1 MVFVSKLPGIT
12 VPDINL
18 VEYVLSECENRS
30 GADHTLFVDSS
41 TDESLT
47 VAQVKSQT
55 FRFAAGLR
63 SRYNIQ
69 AGDVV
74 AIFARNSISF
84 PIAAYG
90 IVASG
95 ATCSPANPSYTP
107 KELAHQLSNSHCKAI
122 IVGDGLHET
131 VAEALTH
138 VVHPVEHILS
148 MDEAR
153 KCAPHSIYEV
163 MEAEPDTVAD
173 GTTPFASGQPASFS
187 TAPAFICYSSGTTG
201 KPKGVLL
208 THANMVANAMQ
219 INGLKQLDV
228 PTQKA
233 ESFETFLGLA
243 PFCHAYGLSYVLH
256 SSVALGGKIVIMPSY
271 SFESFLQA
279 IQDYRITFGY
289 LVPPIVCALSKDPRV
304 DRFDLSTMHT
314 VLSGGA
320 SLSPTLI
327 EATELR
333 LPGIKIV
340 QGYGMSEMSP
350 AVTMLSTS
358 HRNPASIGVLLPN
371 CEAKVIDN
379 DGNEVGVSTDGEL
392 CFRGPNVM
400 LGYLDNP
407 SATLEIFDDQGF
419 LHTGDIGYVDA
430 SGYFYITDRKK
441 EIIKFKGF
449 QVAPSELEGL
459 LAEHPDIE
467 DAAVMAVYDDSQA
480 TEIPK
485 GYFVMRKHENDSF
498 LDEITRAHA
507 VVAWLHERIAKYK
520 RLRGGFAIID
530 HIPRSPAGKIIR
542 NSLRTMDHVSSRESS
557 GSVFSI

>member
-30 GADHTLFVDSS
+30 GAEHTLFVDSS

-63 SRYNIQ
+63 SRYDIQ

-138 VVHPVEHILS
+138 VTHPVEHILS

-153 KCAPHSIYEV
+153 KCAPHSIYEI
-163 MEAEPDTVAD
+163 MEAEPVAD
-173 GTTPFASGQPASFS
+173 GTTPFTSGQPASFS

-208 THANMVANAMQ
+208 THANMVANTMQ

-228 PTQKA
+228 PTQNA

-256 SSVALGGKIVIMPSY
+256 SSVALGGKIVIMPAY

-333 LPGIKIV
+333 LPGVKVV

-379 DGNEVGVSTDGEL
+379 EGSEVGVSADGEL

-449 QVAPSELEGL
+449 QVAPSELE
-459 LAEHPDIE
+459 
-467 DAAVMAVYDDSQA
+467 
-480 TEIPK
+480 
-485 GYFVMRKHENDSF
+485 
-498 LDEITRAHA
+498 
-507 VVAWLHERIAKYK
+507 
-520 RLRGGFAIID
+520 
-530 HIPRSPAGKIIR
+530 
-542 NSLRTMDHVSSRESS
+542 
-557 GSVFSI
+557 

>member
-1 MVFVSKLPGIT
+1 
-12 VPDINL
+12 
-18 VEYVLSECENRS
+18 
-30 GADHTLFVDSS
+30 
-41 TDESLT
+41 
-47 VAQVKSQT
+47 
-55 FRFAAGLR
+55 
-63 SRYNIQ
+63 
-69 AGDVV
+69 
-74 AIFARNSISF
+74 
-84 PIAAYG
+84 
-90 IVASG
+90 
-95 ATCSPANPSYTP
+95 
-107 KELAHQLSNSHCKAI
+107 
-122 IVGDGLHET
+122 
-131 VAEALTH
+131 
-138 VVHPVEHILS
+138 
-148 MDEAR
+148 
-153 KCAPHSIYEV
+153 
-163 MEAEPDTVAD
+163 
-173 GTTPFASGQPASFS
+173 
-187 TAPAFICYSSGTTG
+187 
-201 KPKGVLL
+201 
-208 THANMVANAMQ
+208 
-219 INGLKQLDV
+219 
-228 PTQKA
+228 
-233 ESFETFLGLA
+233 
-243 PFCHAYGLSYVLH
+243 
-256 SSVALGGKIVIMPSY
+256 
-271 SFESFLQA
+271 
-279 IQDYRITFGY
+279 
-289 LVPPIVCALSKDPRV
+289 
-304 DRFDLSTMHT
+304 
-314 VLSGGA
+314 
-320 SLSPTLI
+320 
-327 EATELR
+327 
-333 LPGIKIV
+333 
-340 QGYGMSEMSP
+340 MSP

-379 DGNEVGVSTDGEL
+379 EGNEVGVSADGEL

>member
-1 MVFVSKLPGIT
+1 MLFASKLPGIT

-18 VEYVLSECENRS
+18 VEYVLSECES
-30 GADHTLFVDSS
+30 KSSADHTLFVDSS

-47 VAQVKSQT
+47 VAQVKSQA

-63 SRYNIQ
+63 SRYDIQ

-74 AIFARNSISF
+74 AVFARNSISF

-90 IVASG
+90 VVASG
-95 ATCSPANPSYTP
+95 ATCTPANPSYTP
-107 KELAHQLSNSHCKAI
+107 KELAHQLSDSHCKAI

-138 VVHPVEHILS
+138 VSHTVEHILS

-163 MEAEPDTVAD
+163 MEAEPAAD
-173 GTTPFASGQPASFS
+173 GTTPFASGQPVSFS

-228 PTQKA
+228 PTGNT
-233 ESFETFLGLA
+233 EGFETFLGLA

-256 SSVALGGKIVIMPSY
+256 SSVALGGKIVIMPTY
-271 SFESFLQA
+271 SFESFLQT

-333 LPGIKIV
+333 LPGIKVV

-350 AVTMLSTS
+350 AVTMLATS
-358 HRNPASIGVLLPN
+358 HKNPASIGVLLPN
-371 CEAKVIDN
+371 CEAKVID
-379 DGNEVGVSTDGEL
+379 DEGNEVGVSTDGEL
-392 CFRGPNVM
+392 CFRGPN
-400 LGYLDNP
+400 
-407 SATLEIFDDQGF
+407 
-419 LHTGDIGYVDA
+419 
-430 SGYFYITDRKK
+430 
-441 EIIKFKGF
+441 
-449 QVAPSELEGL
+449 
-459 LAEHPDIE
+459 
-467 DAAVMAVYDDSQA
+467 
-480 TEIPK
+480 
-485 GYFVMRKHENDSF
+485 
-498 LDEITRAHA
+498 
-507 VVAWLHERIAKYK
+507 
-520 RLRGGFAIID
+520 
-530 HIPRSPAGKIIR
+530 
-542 NSLRTMDHVSSRESS
+542 
-557 GSVFSI
+557 